1 VSVLKFCHVHVCLLI
16 DVDSA
21 KPLRRH
27 SLTQCGKVKP
37 FHVSRVKPAGYLLL
51 HYRPCWIVTVAFF
64 MAEMGDKTLLAKIS
78 LAVEYNTILPV
89 RMGTTIGMIITNGFG
104 IMVGM

>member
-1 VSVLKFCHVHVCLLI
+1 
-16 DVDSA
+16 
-21 KPLRRH
+21 
-27 SLTQCGKVKP
+27 
-37 FHVSRVKPAGYLLL
+37 
-51 HYRPCWIVTVAFF
+51 

-104 IMVGM
+104 IMMGM